1 MHGARRTAP
10 HIGELMVREHAIW
23 LTTAIACVLLIA
35 SVIGVWLKY
44 HRAQGQPHAVIDNL
58 NARIRSWWV
67 IAAVLGG
74 TLWAGMLAAFALFAI
89 VSLIALREYTRD
101 APASRVLTWL
111 AGLGICVI
119 CIAHIPALLTL
130 DIPGYGGRNV
140 FLLVFLVLIAQ
151 ASDVLQYLWG
161 KWLGKHPI
169 APRISPSK
177 TVEGFLGGIACAT
190 VLGASLWWI
199 TPFTVVQAA
208 GVSLTIALLGYT
220 SGVILSAQ
228 KRKRGIK
235 DWGDLIH
242 GHGGMLDR
250 IDSLWLSAPVF
261 YYFIRFGWWS

>member
-67 IAAVLGG
+67 MAAVLGG
-74 TLWAGMLAAFALFAI
+74 ALWAGMLATFGLFAM
-89 VSLIALREYTRD
+89 VSLIALREYTKA
-101 APASRVLTWL
+101 APASRAFTWL
-111 AGLGICVI
+111 TGLGICVI

-140 FLLVFLVLIAQ
+140 FLLVFLVLITQ

-177 TVEGFLGGIACAT
+177 TVEGFLGGIICAT
-190 VLGASLWWI
+190 LMGTSLWWI
-199 TPFTVVQAA
+199 TPFSMLQATA
-208 GVSLTIALLGYT
+208 VSLMITLLGFA
-220 SGVILSAQ
+220 GGLILSAQ
-228 KRKRGIK
+228 KRARGIK
-235 DWGDLIH
+235 DWGDLIR

-250 IDSLWLSAPVF
+250 IDSLWLSAPAF
-261 YYFIRFGWWS
+261 YCLVRIGWGD